1 VCQPPLRKQ
10 AHAGDRLQDCQSAVT
25 ALNTLRQEPGMVR
38 RVWLYALGT
47 SGYVLDDPALDA
59 AFADRQL
66 DFFDRSFRYKS
77 TISGF

>member
-1 VCQPPLRKQ
+1 
-10 AHAGDRLQDCQSAVT
+10 
-25 ALNTLRQEPGMVR
+25 MVR